1 MKFKYI
7 YILILSTIICTE
19 IIASEYE
26 LNNIMLKNRNF
37 LDEQNNFNRNKVRLK
52 NTVKNDSTIVDLE
65 KAIIF
70 FNNLIKNKK
79 SIFLTGFS
87 KEPFI
92 NNDDDNS
99 SEQIFEG
106 NSNNKYYNSVY
117 AVNYYYGEIKR
128 VPISLN
134 RKLRLIPTKLDI
146 DNSLV
151 IAKLNLKEDS
161 DNDDKKLKYIDDHDD
176 AKIEYYIKF
185 NSIMLSEISTKPVEF
200 NDNNIVLQTHI
211 FGQLLKSY
219 GLSKKES
226 VDFYKKMSYN
236 ILYESLQDYEF
247 IDEFEKKE
255 FYDELFYKIYYKF
268 TNSQNLFSIY
278 PNNIYLTFK
287 AQFGEYDFTN
297 EKFEV
302 KFKDLLDYSNFFQGC
317 RFNINLMNET
327 LGFFN
332 VGRFEFNQKPNF
344 TFNIKAP
351 YAPARELIKSLN
363 SKRELFV
370 KMKLQP
376 VLLDNLSTYDSNIL
390 NYKVAEIFS
399 DNSLDFK
406 NSIKWG
412 K

>member
-161 DNDDKKLKYIDDHDD
+161 DKSKGS
-176 AKIEYYIKF
+176 A
-185 NSIMLSEISTKPVEF
+185 LSF
-200 NDNNIVLQTHI
+200 
-211 FGQLLKSY
+211 
-219 GLSKKES
+219 
-226 VDFYKKMSYN
+226 
-236 ILYESLQDYEF
+236 
-247 IDEFEKKE
+247 
-255 FYDELFYKIYYKF
+255 
-268 TNSQNLFSIY
+268 
-278 PNNIYLTFK
+278 
-287 AQFGEYDFTN
+287 
-297 EKFEV
+297 
-302 KFKDLLDYSNFFQGC
+302 
-317 RFNINLMNET
+317 
-327 LGFFN
+327 
-332 VGRFEFNQKPNF
+332 
-344 TFNIKAP
+344 
-351 YAPARELIKSLN
+351 KSLTALLFLILSILFIIFLLFKLWNMSNALYN
-363 SKRELFV
+363 SMECIK
-370 KMKLQP
+370 
-376 VLLDNLSTYDSNIL
+376 T
-390 NYKVAEIFS
+390 KVFP
-399 DNSLDFK
+399 DL
-406 NSIKWG
+406 
-412 K
+412 